1 MKVVIGP
8 QAATKRVEPLQ
19 ELGNTVL
26 ASKGNIG
33 PVKEL
38 GHLGKELNV
47 AAGGVGALRA
57 GIGEAGDGAGLLAL
71 GSEHATEGAQM
82 IAHGLARAAGGSQRA
97 IDALERFAKGS
108 EKLVE
113 FELQAAIGAQQIR
126 AATETLV
133 GPNLRYNALR
143 VQRIV
148 VRKLLA
154 EANET
159 LPRLLAPAQVTVEKL
174 QAAEA
179 KLKEAAPTDPA
190 AARRSNRCRG
200 RWPR

>member
-19 ELGNTVL
+19 ELGNSVL
-26 ASKGNIG
+26 ASHGNIG

-47 AAGGVGALRA
+47 AAGGVGALRE
-57 GIGEAGDGAGLLAL
+57 GIGEASNGAGLLAL
-71 GSEHATEGAQM
+71 GSEHATEGAQL

-113 FELQAAIGAQQIR
+113 VELRSGDRR
-126 AATETLV
+126 AAD
-133 GPNLRYNALR
+133 
-143 VQRIV
+143 
-148 VRKLLA
+148 
-154 EANET
+154 
-159 LPRLLAPAQVTVEKL
+159 PRRDRDL
-174 QAAEA
+174 
-179 KLKEAAPTDPA
+179 
-190 AARRSNRCRG
+190 RRSRPSATTACARSASWSAGCSPRRTKRCRG
-200 RWPR
+200 CSSRPR